1 MGIFDGLKKK
11 DRQKE
16 AVNYEMDTPRT
27 RELYKQIEDKIS
39 DMIPDQ
45 WTDIF
50 F

>member
-27 RELYKQIEDKIS
+27 RELYKQIADKIS

-45 WTDIF
+45 WTDIYF
-50 F
+50 